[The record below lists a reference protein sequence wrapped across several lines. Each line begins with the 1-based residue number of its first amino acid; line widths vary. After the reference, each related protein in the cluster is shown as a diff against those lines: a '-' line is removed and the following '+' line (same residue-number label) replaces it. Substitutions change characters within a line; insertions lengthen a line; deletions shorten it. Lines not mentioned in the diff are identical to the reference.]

1 MTCQRIAGS
10 DSISQRTTFI
20 AALRSACRSA
30 VPEPHVH
37 GHETVRAVL
46 RIDDGMASNS
56 IAAKLALV
64 TGASG
69 GIGLELAKLL
79 AAAGYDLVLAAR
91 SADKLAQIRD
101 ELQPKYGI
109 TVDAVP
115 VDLTSHDALAKL
127 YARFPSCDVLVNNA
141 GFANSGAFAQI
152 AERELLD
159 ELRLNVL
166 AVTELARF
174 YLPGMLERK
183 HGRIL
188 NLAST
193 AAFLPGPNMA
203 VYYASK
209 AYVLSLS
216 EALAYEVR
224 GSGVTVTAL
233 CPGPTV
239 TGFQER
245 ANVES
250 TLLFR
255 FGHGDA
261 AKVAK
266 AGFVG
271 MMRGKTVVVPGLVN
285 KLTALSPRLSPRGLL
300 LAVSA
305 KLTERR

>member
-1 MTCQRIAGS
+1 M
-10 DSISQRTTFI
+10 
-20 AALRSACRSA
+20 ALKR
-30 VPEPHVH
+30 
-37 GHETVRAVL
+37 
-46 RIDDGMASNS
+46 
-56 IAAKLALV
+56 ALV

-79 AAAGYDLVLAAR
+79 AAAGYDLALVAR
-91 SADKLAQIRD
+91 SAGKLEQIRD
-101 ELQPKYGI
+101 DFERKFPI

-115 VDLTSHDALAKL
+115 LDLTATDASQQLA
-127 YARFPSCDVLVNNA
+127 ARVPSCDVLVNNA
-141 GFANSGAFAQI
+141 GFANSGAFARI
-152 AERELLD
+152 AEGEILD
-159 ELRLNVL
+159 ELRLNVVAL
-166 AVTELARF
+166 TQLTRH

-183 HGRIL
+183 SGKIL

-203 VYYASK
+203 VYYATK

-224 GSGVTVTAL
+224 GTGVTVTAL

-245 ANVES
+245 ANVEQ

-261 AKVAK
+261 ASVAK
-266 AGFVG
+266 AGFRA
-271 MMRGKTVVVPGLVN
+271 MMRGKRVVVPGFVN
-285 KLTALSPRLSPRGLL
+285 ALGTMAPRMTPRALL

-305 KLTERR
+305 KLTERRG

>member
-1 MTCQRIAGS
+1 
-10 DSISQRTTFI
+10 
-20 AALRSACRSA
+20 
-30 VPEPHVH
+30 
-37 GHETVRAVL
+37 
-46 RIDDGMASNS
+46 MASYGMTR
-56 IAAKLALV
+56 KLALV

-79 AAAGYDLVLAAR
+79 AASGYDLALAAR
-91 SADKLAQIRD
+91 SAGKLEQIRD
-101 ELQPKYGI
+101 ELHATYGI
-109 TVDAVP
+109 TVGAVP
-115 VDLTSHDALAKL
+115 VDLTSQDARAELH
-127 YARFPSCDVLVNNA
+127 ARVPSCDVLVNNA
-141 GFANSGAFAQI
+141 GFANSGAFARI
-152 AERELLD
+152 AENDLLD

-166 AVTELARF
+166 AVTELTRF

-183 HGRIL
+183 NGKIL

-224 GSGVTVTAL
+224 GTGVTVTAL

-255 FGHGDA
+255 FGHGDP

-266 AGFVG
+266 AGFDG
-271 MMRGKTVVVPGLVN
+271 MMRGKTVVVPGFVN
-285 KLTALSPRLSPRGLL
+285 KLTALGPRLSPRALL
-300 LAVSA
+300 VAVSA
-305 KLTERR
+305 KLTERRTLG

>member
-1 MTCQRIAGS
+1 MRS
-10 DSISQRTTFI
+10 
-20 AALRSACRSA
+20 RSASRIA
-30 VPEPHVH
+30 VPETLI
-37 GHETVRAVL
+37 GSHETVATVPW
-46 RIDDGMASNS
+46 IDDRMASYGK
-56 IAAKLALV
+56 AAKLALV

-79 AAAGYDLVLAAR
+79 AAAGYDLALAAR
-91 SADKLAQIRD
+91 SAGKLEQIRD
-101 ELQPKYGI
+101 ELQTKYGI
-109 TVDAVP
+109 KVDAVP
-115 VDLTSHDALAKL
+115 VDLTSEDARGELH
-127 YARFPSCDVLVNNA
+127 ARVPSCDVLVNNA
-141 GFANSGAFAQI
+141 GFANSGAFAAL
-152 AERELLD
+152 AERDLLD
-159 ELRLNVL
+159 EVRLNVL
-166 AVTELARF
+166 AVTELTRF

-183 HGRIL
+183 SGKIL

-266 AGFVG
+266 AGFDG
-271 MMRGKTVVVPGLVN
+271 MMRGKTIVVPGFVN
-285 KLTALSPRLSPRGLL
+285 KLSAFSPRLTPRALVR
-300 LAVSA
+300 AVSA
-305 KLTERR
+305 KLTQRRAHG